1 MWINFCFFI
10 GVELKFECFVN
21 DRVVL
26 IKVIKFVLSSFK
38 KEIFVIVKGVVGL
51 GKLICLKYVDEY
63 YRGKEWEVKWKE
75 EIIILCDFY
84 V

>member
-1 MWINFCFFI
+1 M
-10 GVELKFECFVN
+10 
-21 DRVVL
+21 
-26 IKVIKFVLSSFK
+26 
-38 KEIFVIVKGVVGL
+38 IVKGVVGL

-63 YRGKEWEVKWKE
+63 YREKEWEVKWKE